1 MQIPVHFDPRWY
13 QAKALR
19 ALEAGVKLSIWCWGR
34 RAGKDMTSFSYT
46 IKKMVE
52 QPMNAVKVFPTK
64 EQGKEAFWDNVEND
78 GFKTIEHIPQSLI
91 AREDNK
97 NMKISLINGST
108 FSLLGTKDPDALRGA
123 NAKLYD
129 FSEFVDI
136 DSYALDVI
144 RPVVAVNGGQIIVQ
158 STPKIDGISGGM
170 FKILFDMAKKNPKQ
184 FASLITAREYL
195 TPEILEELR
204 QEYIAKYGND
214 FQFRQ
219 EFLCDWGQAGTASY
233 YGAILKAME
242 KDGRIGI
249 HPYNPAHPV
258 YTARDIGTSDST
270 AIVFFQYYLVAG
282 KAQVRIIDY
291 YETHDIGRKAIIAAV
306 AQKPYIIAWHFF
318 PHDGSVRESDL
329 ISRLEK
335 YREDGLTNCSLL
347 RRESVDSGINQVVES
362 FKDTVINQGT
372 TTSLIRKLYLYKRMF
387 NPLTG
392 DYMGPE
398 HKSESHA
405 ADSVRYVFTAIEQEF
420 NKTTCEMYLTN
431 TSQGDSYDSKMPDTN
446 IYSPAMN

>member
-19 ALEAGVKLSIWCWGR
+19 QLENGIRLSIWCWAR
-34 RAGKDMTSFSYT
+34 RAGKDMTSFGYT

-78 GFKTIEHIPQSLI
+78 GFKTIDHIPKSLI

-108 FSLLGTKDPDALRGA
+108 FSLLGSRDPDALRGA
-123 NAKLYD
+123 NAKIYD

-144 RPVVAVNGGQIIVQ
+144 RPVVAVNGGQIIIQ

-170 FKILFDMAKKNPKQ
+170 FKILFDLARKTPNQ

-195 TPEILEELR
+195 TSEQLNELR
-204 QEYIAKYGND
+204 EEYIAKYGND

-242 KDGRIGI
+242 KDGRIGTY
-249 HPYNPAHPV
+249 PYNPAYPV
-258 YTARDIGTSDST
+258 YTARDLGMSDST
-270 AIVFFQYYLVAG
+270 AIAFFQYYLVNG
-282 KAQVRIIDY
+282 KPQVRIIDY
-291 YETHDIGRKAIIAAV
+291 YETHDISAKNIVAAV
-306 AQKPYIIAWHFF
+306 AQKPYNIAWHFF
-318 PHDGSVRESDL
+318 PHDGSVREIDL
-329 ISRLEK
+329 ISRIERF
-335 YREDGLTNCSLL
+335 RELGLTNSSLL
-347 RRESVDSGINQVVES
+347 RREPVDDGINRVVEN
-362 FKDTVINQGT
+362 FGNTVINRGT
-372 TTSLIRKLYLYKRMF
+372 TAALIRKLYLYKRKF

-405 ADSVRYVFTAIEQEF
+405 ADCVRYIFTALEQEF
-420 NKTTCEMYLTN
+420 SKTTCEMFLTN
-431 TSQGDSYDSKMPDTN
+431 TPQGDLYDSAMPETN
-446 IYSPAMN
+446 IYSPATG